1 MGHYVCSGWHWE
13 YEPERYPITIG
24 NQHVPWSYRGTDGP
38 IPGGMD
44 EISKEEY
51 EEIVRSS
58 GVVLFEDGPVDY
70 NPKSIEEGFYEDY
83 RFINLYK
90 KEKTKTVDGIEKDYK
105 LIESKQF
112 SSFMDAVR
120 VLHLFESPAEW
131 EEMDFLGKVV
141 KNETQW
147 LEPIYKLR
155 IVNRKTPF
163 QIYI

>member
-1 MGHYVCSGWHWE
+1 MAHYVCDGWTVE
-13 YEPERYPITIG
+13 YCPERYPIVLC
-24 NQHVPWSYRGTDGP
+24 NQHVRWSYRETDGIKHKP
-38 IPGGMD
+38 FRI
-44 EISKEEY
+44 ISKEEY
-51 EEIVRSS
+51 EEIVKSS
-58 GVVLFEDGPVDY
+58 GVVLFEGGPVDK

-90 KEKTKTVDGIEKDYK
+90 KEKTKAVDGIEKDYK

-120 VLHLFESPAEW
+120 VLHLFDIPPEW
-131 EEMDFLGKVV
+131 REMDFWGKLV

-155 IVNRKTPF
+155 LVNKKTQF
-163 QIYI
+163 LLSI